1 MSQPKTRSILRQIT
15 ASSRWL
21 MVIMMVPVVLSLTI
35 MIFFAAQYQ
44 HSVSRMET
52 IASLKPMV
60 DTEISE
66 KLWSTVSGRKT
77 FAECG
82 VYDTVDT
89 INQTLNGL
97 IAQTSAGSQ
106 LELVVARRT
115 MDTLLNYVQQIE
127 ENMNTGVPIIESE
140 ETLEEV
146 RDVAVLA
153 ASMLEDAIMQE
164 IEQTARIVTDLR
176 RVVFFSAALDVLV
189 VAAAFVLTSRMQ
201 RKTRRSI
208 SEPIEHLEH
217 FAGLLANGHLQNRI
231 PHTDVE
237 ELRALTDRVNVMA
250 NNLEALMEQRR
261 QEQENLKKSE
271 LRLLQA
277 QINPHFLYNTLDAI
291 IWQAEA
297 GRSDEVIALTR
308 SMSDFF
314 RIALSS
320 GEDWIPV
327 QQEMKHL
334 AGYLS
339 IQKTRYRDILTYEI
353 DVEPD
358 IGEVYI
364 LKLLLQPLVENA
376 LYHGIK
382 FKRGGGCITVTG
394 RREGDWLSFCVRDTG
409 KGMTAQRLNDV
420 KAHMRG
426 RKPLAS
432 ADKMGAGSGFGLS
445 NVDQRIRLYYNQ
457 EEGLEIQ
464 SDATGTTVSF
474 RVPVRGKEENAD
486 D

>member
-1 MSQPKTRSILRQIT
+1 MSQPKTRSSLRQIT

-35 MIFFAAQYQ
+35 MIFFATQYQ

-60 DTEISE
+60 DTEITE

-82 VYDTVDT
+82 VYDTVET

-97 IAQTSAGSQ
+97 IARTSAGSQ
-106 LELVVARRT
+106 LELVVA
-115 MDTLLNYVQQIE
+115 
-127 ENMNTGVPIIESE
+127 
-140 ETLEEV
+140 
-146 RDVAVLA
+146 
-153 ASMLEDAIMQE
+153 
-164 IEQTARIVTDLR
+164 
-176 RVVFFSAALDVLV
+176 
-189 VAAAFVLTSRMQ
+189 AAFLLTSRMQ

-250 NNLEALMEQRR
+250 NNLEALMDQRR

-320 GEDWIPV
+320 GEDWIPM

-339 IQKTRYRDILTYEI
+339 IQKTRYRDILIYEI

-358 IGEVYI
+358 IGEIYI

-376 LYHGIK
+376 LYHGNK
-382 FKRGGGCITVTG
+382 FKRDGCITVTG

-432 ADKMGAGSGFGLS
+432 AEKMSAGSGFGLS

-457 EEGLEIQ
+457 EEGVEIQ